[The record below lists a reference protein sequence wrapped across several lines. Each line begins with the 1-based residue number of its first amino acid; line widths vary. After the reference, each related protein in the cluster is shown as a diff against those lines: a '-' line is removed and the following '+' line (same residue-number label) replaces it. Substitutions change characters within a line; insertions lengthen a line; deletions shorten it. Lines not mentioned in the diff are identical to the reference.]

1 MLDKVKQFKW
11 LIVLSLFLLAI
22 PLYFVYNHSQQSSAL
37 KEAFEKNKRIEVLQR
52 LMASEKYASDIR
64 KAGYIIPP
72 DGAIRLDG
80 GIDSI
85 EIKGGIDLKIS
96 NPGRNE
102 VTVLFETTA
111 KEEKIDV
118 YYILDNQLTIK
129 RSYYSNISNQKIKES
144 VDISQAEEE
153 RLLKIVQKVLEDFM
167 EKMYQTLYGQFT
179 RESNFLL
186 NTMSYEQLGV
196 LRNFSR
202 KRYRR

>member
-64 KAGYIIPP
+64 KAGYTIPP

-85 EIKGGIDLKIS
+85 EIKGDMDLKIS

-102 VTVLFETTA
+102 VTVLFETIV

-118 YYILDNQLTIK
+118 HYILDNQLTIK
-129 RSYYSNISNQKIKES
+129 RSYYSDISNQKINDG
-144 VDISQAEEE
+144 VTIPQAEEE
-153 RLLKIVQKVLEDFM
+153 RLLKIVQKELEAFM
-167 EKMYQTLYGQFT
+167 KKMYQTLYG
-179 RESNFLL
+179 
-186 NTMSYEQLGV
+186 
-196 LRNFSR
+196 
-202 KRYRR
+202 

>member
-1 MLDKVKQFKW
+1 MSDKLKQFKW
-11 LIVLSLFLLAI
+11 LIVLFLFLLAI
-22 PLYFVYNHSQQSSAL
+22 PSYFAYNHFRQSSTL
-37 KEAFEKNKRIEVLQR
+37 KEAFEKNERIEVLHR
-52 LMASEKYASDIR
+52 LTASGKYASDIR
-64 KAGYIIPP
+64 KAGYVVPP

-85 EIKGGIDLKIS
+85 GIKGDIDLKIS

-144 VDISQAEEE
+144 VEI
-153 RLLKIVQKVLEDFM
+153 
-167 EKMYQTLYGQFT
+167 
-179 RESNFLL
+179 
-186 NTMSYEQLGV
+186 
-196 LRNFSR
+196 
-202 KRYRR
+202 